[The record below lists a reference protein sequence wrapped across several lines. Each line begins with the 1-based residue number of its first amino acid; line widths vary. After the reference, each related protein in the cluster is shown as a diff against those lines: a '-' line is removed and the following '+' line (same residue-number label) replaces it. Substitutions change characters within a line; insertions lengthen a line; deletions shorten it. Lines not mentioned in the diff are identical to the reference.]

1 MFDLSTRDVKYLP
14 GVGPQRAAILNKELN
29 IYSLRDLL
37 YYFPYKYVDR
47 SRLYYIHE
55 IDGNMPYIQLKGEI
69 LSFETFGEGRQR
81 RLVGHFSDGTGVI
94 DLVWFQGIKY
104 LLEHY
109 KTRTEY
115 IVFGKPTVFNGRIN
129 VAHPDMD
136 PSGEL
141 TLSAMGLQPYYNT
154 TERMK
159 RGFLNSHGLEKLMK
173 NALALLQEPLAET
186 LSPQIIEEHHLMS
199 LDDAIRNIHFPQNP
213 ELLRKA
219 QYRLKFEELFYVQ
232 LNILRYSKDRQR
244 KYRGLYF
251 DKVGEIFNTFYSQN
265 LPFELT
271 GAQKRVI
278 KEIRKDMGSGRQ
290 MNRLLQGDVGS
301 GKTIV
306 AFMSMLLALD
316 NGFQACLMAP
326 TEILA
331 NQHFI
336 GLSEFATTL
345 NINIKILTGSTKTAA
360 RKIIHEELEN
370 GSLQILIGTHALL
383 EDKVQFQNLGL
394 AVIDEQHRFGVEQ
407 RSKLWMKGSLPQS
420 FQRKEA
426 NSILKKY
433 QTARPSTYALLKD
446 LKNKNKGQSTQ
457 AEAIL
462 WECLR
467 NKNLNH
473 KFRRQHIIDMFI
485 ADFICLEKNLI
496 IEVDGGYHNASEQK
510 EADELR
516 TQILNEIGFKVIR
529 FTNEEII
536 TNIDQVI
543 HKINTILKSLPSG
556 EVGGAPIP
564 PHVLVM
570 TATPIPRTLAMSLYG
585 DLDVSVID
593 ELPPGRKPIQT
604 VHRFDSNRLKVWK
617 FIRDEIALGRQIYIV
632 YPLIQESE
640 KMDFKDLMDG
650 YESISRDFPLPDYSI
665 SILHGKM
672 KPAEKDAE
680 MKRFAEGK
688 TNIMVA
694 TTVIEVGVNVPNASV
709 MIIESAER
717 FGLSQLHQLRGRVG
731 RGADQSYCILMTS
744 YKLTSDSKIRMETMV
759 NSNDGFEIAEVDL
772 KLRGP
777 GDIMGTQQS
786 GVLNLQIADLVKDKD
801 ILLLARNYA
810 FKVLNDDPSM
820 QKPENNILRMVFM
833 ELTKKKNIWNY
844 IS

>member
-1 MFDLSTRDVKYLP
+1 
-14 GVGPQRAAILNKELN
+14 
-29 IYSLRDLL
+29 
-37 YYFPYKYVDR
+37 
-47 SRLYYIHE
+47 
-55 IDGNMPYIQLKGEI
+55 
-69 LSFETFGEGRQR
+69 
-81 RLVGHFSDGTGVI
+81 
-94 DLVWFQGIKY
+94 
-104 LLEHY
+104 
-109 KTRTEY
+109 
-115 IVFGKPTVFNGRIN
+115 
-129 VAHPDMD
+129 
-136 PSGEL
+136 
-141 TLSAMGLQPYYNT
+141 
-154 TERMK
+154 
-159 RGFLNSHGLEKLMK
+159 
-173 NALALLQEPLAET
+173 
-186 LSPQIIEEHHLMS
+186 
-199 LDDAIRNIHFPQNP
+199 
-213 ELLRKA
+213 
-219 QYRLKFEELFYVQ
+219 
-232 LNILRYSKDRQR
+232 
-244 KYRGLYF
+244 
-251 DKVGEIFNTFYSQN
+251 
-265 LPFELT
+265 
-271 GAQKRVI
+271 
-278 KEIRKDMGSGRQ
+278 
-290 MNRLLQGDVGS
+290 
-301 GKTIV
+301 
-306 AFMSMLLALD
+306 
-316 NGFQACLMAP
+316 
-326 TEILA
+326 
-331 NQHFI
+331 
-336 GLSEFATTL
+336 
-345 NINIKILTGSTKTAA
+345 
-360 RKIIHEELEN
+360 
-370 GSLQILIGTHALL
+370 
-383 EDKVQFQNLGL
+383 
-394 AVIDEQHRFGVEQ
+394 
-407 RSKLWMKGSLPQS
+407 
-420 FQRKEA
+420 
-426 NSILKKY
+426 
-433 QTARPSTYALLKD
+433 TYALLKD

-516 TQILNEIGFKVIR
+516 TQILNEIGFKVVR